1 MVVIGGQGARAYGPF
16 GGQDRGAL
24 QDTNHVEFMRP
35 ITKWS
40 VSVPETRRLA
50 EYVQS
55 AFRVATSGT
64 PGPVFLEMPLDV
76 LMNGADEQQVIR
88 YPGYRS
94 EATPAGDPAHV
105 ERAAELIARAERPL
119 VIVGSQW
126 RWSGQA
132 EGLTALLKAAPAPTF
147 LNGMARGALPP
158 VHPCTFKRARSGA
171 LPRADCVLIFG
182 TPLDFRLTT
191 A

>member
-158 VHPCTFKRARSGA
+158 EHPCTFKRARSGA